1 MRADLS
7 VGENDQG
14 HRIRKA
20 PARTFRDLDVWK
32 DAHAFALGV
41 YKVTREFPAE
51 ERFGLSS
58 QFRRSAVSIPANI
71 AEGFRKFSP
80 ADKARFLN
88 ISEGSVEEC
97 RYYCLLAEDLGYA
110 KTSPLQKQLDAI
122 AKQLATYIRLLRRA

>member
-1 MRADLS
+1 LS
-7 VGENDQG
+7 REQ
-14 HRIRKA
+14 
-20 PARTFRDLDVWK
+20 K

-41 YKVTREFPAE
+41 YKATREFPAE

-71 AEGFRKFSP
+71 AEGFRKVSP

-97 RYYCLLAEDLGYA
+97 RYYCLLAEDLGHA
-110 KTSPLQKQLDAI
+110 ETSVLQNQLDAI